1 MFSKKKAI
9 LLIHGFVGGIYDFDN
24 LGNELQLYKKF
35 DVFSFTLPGHDMT
48 IVKDYKYQDWIH
60 ESERQMQFL
69 LNNGYKEIYII
80 GHSMGG
86 VIAAYLASIY
96 KEVKKLVLAAP
107 AFGYFSFKDGAI
119 DIKGFNNI
127 LKELTELVKEE
138 DMDFV
143 KSRIIK
149 TPISTMIEFTK
160 LVDKY
165 YESVK
170 YINAETLII
179 HGNNDQIVP
188 KEAATHVYNNIK
200 SKVNILYNV
209 KEVNHNCFKG
219 KRNNELKD
227 IIINFLE
234 SKNKQKKETL
244 NI

>member
-69 LNNGYKEIYII
+69 INNGYKEIYVI

-179 HGNNDQIVP
+179 HGKNDQIVP

-227 IIINFLE
+227 IIIKFLE

>member
-1 MFSKKKAI
+1 
-9 LLIHGFVGGIYDFDN
+9 
-24 LGNELQLYKKF
+24 
-35 DVFSFTLPGHDMT
+35 MT

>member
-24 LGNELQLYKKF
+24 LGNELHLYKKF